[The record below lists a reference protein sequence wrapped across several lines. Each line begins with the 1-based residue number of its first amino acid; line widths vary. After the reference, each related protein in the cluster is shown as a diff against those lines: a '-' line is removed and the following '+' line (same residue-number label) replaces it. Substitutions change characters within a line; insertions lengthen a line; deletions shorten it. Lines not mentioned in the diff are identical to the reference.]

1 MVLSFGL
8 KERAAINTS
17 KKNFQDAQ
25 IKMELQSISENY
37 LGLEEVIT
45 KLQNSSLL
53 EESLQIVKD
62 VHAQLCGV
70 RRRKK

>member
-8 KERAAINTS
+8 KERAINTS
-17 KKNFQDAQ
+17 QKNFQDAQ